1 MSVAMMSPQMLTP
14 QQMQQILS
22 PPQLQALLQQQ
33 QALMLQ
39 QVSAPQAAGEAGRG
53 GWGAPGTGLPHSHP
67 VYYPHHPGPEQWQ
80 KETRETAQA
89 GLACIPPGQLG
100 RGQRSGLSHSRP
112 SPPTPPP
119 PMLPHSVPAP
129 PYLQT
134 PGRSKDIQ
142 APCPEPPGRQRAPG
156 CGAKLPSPF
165 PPFHPIPGLL
175 RDPSQSRPLPSCPGG
190 HLFHKRAG
198 VALGLALLW
207 GRPSP
212 ACANPFPPAV
222 HSQLQ
227 EYYKKQQEQLHLQ
240 LLTQQQ
246 AGKQQ
251 PKEVRAGAG
260 PEVSLKG
267 PAPHLQTPPSPHP
280 LDNTGNP
287 KVARR
292 ELPCGD
298 TRKKEREAEGGDGAA
313 GAWGT
318 ETPVSPFPPTSFSP
332 SHLIRLGEG
341 LCPVLWGGRGGE
353 RECE

>member
-1 MSVAMMSPQMLTP
+1 MRREEEGGA
-14 QQMQQILS
+14 
-22 PPQLQALLQQQ
+22 LQALAFPTPTLF
-33 QALMLQ
+33 
-39 QVSAPQAAGEAGRG
+39 
-53 GWGAPGTGLPHSHP
+53 TTHI
-67 VYYPHHPGPEQWQ
+67 
-80 KETRETAQA
+80 T
-89 GLACIPPGQLG
+89 PGQNSGRKKPERLLRLDWPAFLQDSWG
-100 RGQRSGLSHSRP
+100 EVRGQASPTADPHPPPHPHQCSLTVCRPHRISKPREGQRTSRHLVLNHQGDRGLRAVGQS
-112 SPPTPPP
+112 SPPPFLLSTPSRGC
-119 PMLPHSVPAP
+119 LGTRLRADLSPAV
-129 PYLQT
+129 LEDT
-134 PGRSKDIQ
+134 CSTR
-142 APCPEPPGRQRAPG
+142 
-156 CGAKLPSPF
+156 
-165 PPFHPIPGLL
+165 
-175 RDPSQSRPLPSCPGG
+175 
-190 HLFHKRAG
+190 
-198 VALGLALLW
+198 GLALLW

-298 TRKKEREAEGGDGAA
+298 TRKKEREAEGGDGTA